1 MHVLTSG
8 GIHPRWVESISAI
21 ELTTSRMEAALE
33 IPHRTHSKTRG
44 HKDLP

>member
-1 MHVLTSG
+1 MPVLTCG

-21 ELTTSRMEAALE
+21 ELTTSRIGSALE
-33 IPHRTHSKTRG
+33 ILHRTQSKTRD